1 MGNSSL
7 AIKPLPETER
17 SVAFGAITNA
27 YLAIG
32 TPLAHPAINVI
43 FDNQTETQ
51 IQISWDGINTWKT
64 FAPGQ
69 ALILDVQSNRGRAE
83 VMQIAQGTQFYIRY
97 VSAPT
102 TFAFYISVLYGF
114 NEDNR

>member
-7 AIKPLPETER
+7 AIRPLPEAER
-17 SVAFGAITNA
+17 SVAFGSITNA

-32 TPLAHPAINVI
+32 APLAHPAIVII

-51 IQISWDGINTWKT
+51 IQISWDGTNTWKT

-69 ALILDVQSNRGRAE
+69 SLVLDLQANKGRGEA
-83 VMQIAQGTQFYIRY
+83 MQAAQGTQFYIRY
-97 VSAPT
+97 VSAPG
-102 TFAFYISVLYGF
+102 TFAFYISVLYGANF
-114 NEDNR
+114 DNL